1 MKRKFTFLASLLF
14 IGNAFAQDD
23 ICIKYKSGVEQ
34 CFPIDEID
42 KIYMKP
48 DAFIPSGQYL
58 NHYYVDL
65 GLPSGLLW
73 ATYDVGA
80 SGIKQMGSLYGWAE
94 VETSETYN
102 WEDLKYYER
111 DNDSYRFLKYVT
123 SDFYIPNPDY
133 LTTLQPE
140 DDAAT
145 SNWGEGW
152 RIPTKEEWNELI
164 EGCTW
169 ECVTTPSVMM
179 SYCDD
184 CEEIVSFGLVGT
196 SKYNGLK
203 IYFPKNISKFGNSF
217 TITTKYWTSSV
228 YEDNHFEAWLL
239 STEYGESSAEFN
251 SYHDSRY
258 LGCSIRPVTSKK

>member
-1 MKRKFTFLASLLF
+1 MKNTKYIILAIVILVSACGK
-14 IGNAFAQDD
+14 IPESVTGNYNGHDF
-23 ICIKYKSGVEQ
+23 
-34 CFPIDEID
+34 
-42 KIYMKP
+42 
-48 DAFIPSGQYL
+48 
-58 NHYYVDL
+58 VDM
-65 GLPSGLLW
+65 GTSVMW
-73 ATYDVGA
+73 ATCNVGA
-80 SGIKQMGSLYGWAE
+80 QMPTEYGDYVAWGEIESKEYYAWKSYKYGYSINSL
-94 VETSETYN
+94 T
-102 WEDLKYYER
+102 KYCTNPEFGNV
-111 DNDSYRFLKYVT
+111 DNLLV
-123 SDFYIPNPDY
+123 
-133 LTTLQPE
+133 LQPE
-140 DDAAT
+140 DDYAFIK
-145 SNWGEGW
+145 WGEKW
-152 RIPTKEEWNELI
+152 RTATKEEWDELI

-217 TITTKYWTSSV
+217 TIATKYWTSSV

-239 STEYGESSAEFN
+239 YTEYGESSAEFN